1 MYGITIVVYGKTISA
16 EKELY
21 WIIFERLSTAIDHIS
36 FLTDYMYGILHKK
49 EHIKDIYNFDKMK
62 IVFFDVYVIY
72 NLNVST
78 DW

>member
-36 FLTDYMYGILHKK
+36 LLTYYIYSILHKK
-49 EHIKDIYNFDKMK
+49 EHTKDIYSFDK
-62 IVFFDVYVIY
+62 VHYVIGH
-72 NLNVST
+72 LDVST
-78 DW
+78 NS